1 MRALNARMK
10 YEKIPSKHA
19 KQTRHELIRT
29 LSVRVRRVIVPL
41 MQGKEIAACD
51 LGLAQPTASHMALYM
66 LYRNLII
73 LFVIFFSRF
82 FIYSL
87 NFYQC
92 CRSAILCLFEL
103 GSGNQNKFFFRIPD
117 PKPIFLR
124 A

>member
-19 KQTRHELIRT
+19 KQTRHELMRT
-29 LSVRVRRVIVPL
+29 LSVRTSQVVIVAL

-82 FIYSL
+82 FINSL

-92 CRSAILCLFEL
+92 CRSVIRCLFEL
-103 GSGNQNKFFFRIPD
+103 GSEP
-117 PKPIFLR
+117 
-124 A
+124 